1 MTPGRES
8 VRNIVSLKSKGLV
21 IGQRDY
27 FGHHRKYGGSALKTT
42 GRGYGLIGDAERRC
56 AVFAAGYGQRLR
68 PLSCLLPK
76 PLFPLSNQP
85 LIAWTLRYLSRHRVR
100 EIVINLHH
108 LAPLIPQ
115 VLGDG
120 SRWGVKLHYSYEP
133 EILETAGGLKKA
145 EAFLRDGAFVVI
157 NSDILIDLD
166 LEELISFH
174 RSRKAIATLV
184 LREDPE
190 AVKFGVIKTDS
201 EGRIRQF
208 LRWAAPGGCGLST
221 QSGSASGML
230 EAVDPPEAV
239 AHFTG
244 VHILEPEVLDW
255 IPPGKE
261 CSITREIYPRLL
273 EAGLPLY
280 GYLARGYWIDIG
292 TPARYLRAQWDI
304 LEGKVPWFQEI
315 TGEGAQRSTLNAQNP
330 EEPSREAGMQKGA
343 LAPQPGIWL
352 GDGLQCGKEVQLHPP
367 VVIGNNC
374 RLEDGCVVGP
384 LAVVGDGGT
393 IREKACLQRSI
404 LWERVSV
411 GEGSRV
417 DSSILAA
424 DVILPAEM
432 ALKENVVVMDEGALK
447 VEAQG

>member
-1 MTPGRES
+1 M
-8 VRNIVSLKSKGLV
+8 
-21 IGQRDY
+21 
-27 FGHHRKYGGSALKTT
+27 
-42 GRGYGLIGDAERRC
+42 
-56 AVFAAGYGQRLR
+56 
-68 PLSCLLPK
+68 SCLRPK

-85 LIAWTLRYLSRHRVR
+85 LIAWTLRYLSRYRVR

-208 LRWAAPGGCGLST
+208 LRWSAPGGCGSST
-221 QSGSASGML
+221 QAGSASGML
-230 EAVDPPEAV
+230 EGVEPPGGV

-304 LEGKVPWFQEI
+304 LEGKLPSFESLEPIAQSL
-315 TGEGAQRSTLNAQNP
+315 EGPLR
-330 EEPSREAGMQKGA
+330 EERMEEN
-343 LAPQPGIWL
+343 LLIPQPGVWL
-352 GDGLQCGKEVQLHPP
+352 GEGLQWGKEVQLRPP
-367 VVIGNNC
+367 VVIGNHC

-384 LAVVGDGGT
+384 FTVVGDGGT
-393 IREKACLQRSI
+393 IGEKAHLQRSI
-404 LWERVSV
+404 LWERTSV
-411 GEGSRV
+411 GEGSRL

-424 DVILPAEM
+424 GVILPKGM
-432 ALKENVVVMDEGALK
+432 ALKESVVVMDEGALK